1 MLRGFCIL
9 WKSIKTT
16 GGGVEGEGGYIRR
29 SDLVLSKPHLNTVD
43 VIISSSVYLNFY
55 LNYSSTGEFEFVCL
69 AQ

>member
-9 WKSIKTT
+9 WKRIKTT
-16 GGGVEGEGGYIRR
+16 GGGAYIRR

-43 VIISSSVYLNFY
+43 VIISSSVYLKFY